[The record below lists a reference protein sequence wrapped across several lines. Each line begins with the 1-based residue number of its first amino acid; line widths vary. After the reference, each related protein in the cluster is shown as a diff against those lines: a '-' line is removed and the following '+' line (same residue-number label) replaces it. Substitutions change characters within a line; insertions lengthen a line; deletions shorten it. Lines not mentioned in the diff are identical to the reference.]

1 MTRLD
6 WRGRTVAIS
15 VSALAG
21 YLDAIGFIGS
31 GGFFVSFMSGNSTRA
46 GVGLAHGASPALV
59 AACLVGAFVSG
70 AFVCAALVHRTF
82 RWRVRAVLGLVAVV
96 LTAAAVAGAWM
107 SSLAVFA
114 LVAFAMGAVNLLFEE
129 NGDVRVGL
137 TYMTGTLV
145 KLGNRLANA
154 VTGGERW
161 SWLPFAAAWLALVA
175 GAALGALAYSR
186 IGLLSLWPAAL
197 AMWLLALF
205 GPSLGLEPDDAKRH
219 AG

>member
-6 WRGRTVAIS
+6 WRGRTVAVS

-21 YLDAIGFIGS
+21 YLDAVGFIGS

-59 AACLVGAFVSG
+59 AACLVAAFVSG
-70 AFVCAALVHRTF
+70 AFVCAALVHHTS
-82 RWRVRAVLGLVAVV
+82 RWRFRAVLNLVAVL
-96 LTAAAVAGAWM
+96 LTSAAVAGAWM
-107 SSLAVFA
+107 PSLAVFA
-114 LVAFAMGAVNLLFEE
+114 LIAFAMGAVNLLFEE

-145 KLGNRLANA
+145 KLGNRLATA
-154 VTGGERW
+154 ATGGDRW
-161 SWLPFAAAWLALVA
+161 SWLPFAVAWLALIA
-175 GAALGALAYSR
+175 GAALGALAFSS
-186 IGLLSLWPAAL
+186 IGLLCLWPPAL

-205 GPSLGLEPDDAKRH
+205 GPSQGGEPDGAKWPVD
-219 AG
+219 